1 MAKLFLHLLLVPH
14 GEQSMRNRFLG
25 LSAELTQNRGL
36 TQSHLGYY
44 TQEDFQISK
53 HDEFNLYAFS
63 LPNNNE
69 HFNNCCRKSEI
80 KFEV

>member
-14 GEQSMRNRFLG
+14 GEQSMRNSFFG

-36 TQSHLGYY
+36 TQSQLEYY

-53 HDEFNLYAFS
+53 HD
-63 LPNNNE
+63 
-69 HFNNCCRKSEI
+69 
-80 KFEV
+80 